1 MQQEIIN
8 QFSFRHI
15 GPSCHEIKQ
24 MLQTLKC
31 QSIQN
36 LINKTIP
43 KKLLFK
49 KKLIIPNSISEY
61 EYLNHIN
68 NIGKKNQIYKSYI
81 GLGYKNTIL
90 PAVIKRN
97 ILENPNWYTPYTP
110 YQSEISQGRLEAL
123 MNFQTMVSDI
133 TRMEISNASML
144 DEATA
149 SADAMFMLY
158 QNKLRK
164 EVVIKSSYYFFIS
177 IDIFPQ
183 TFAVVKTR
191 CTGLGIKIIHDSY
204 QCLTQYKN
212 KNIFGMLLSY
222 PSASGQLDNYT
233 DIMKYAYKNNI
244 STIIT
249 SDLLALTLLLPPG
262 EWKYKPDVVVGSTQS
277 FGLPMGYGGPH
288 AAFFSTYKKYQR
300 FIPGR
305 IIGESIDNRNKKS
318 FRMALQMREQ
328 HIKREKAT
336 SNICTSQV
344 LTAIIASMYAI
355 YHGSNGLKIIANKI
369 HNYAKKLE
377 ILLLNNIHNI
387 SQKNLFYFD
396 TIRIKIHNN
405 NQFTLKDIKTIA
417 EQKKT
422 NFRYIPKKNQLTIT
436 LDETTSQQDISR
448 ILSIFYK
455 ASTTQT
461 INFKYI
467 KSNNNIII
475 PHKIPSYL
483 KRTSGFLDYKIFKK
497 YHKENELIRYIK
509 RLENKDLSL
518 THSMI
523 PLGSCTMKLN
533 ASAELYSI
541 SQNEWQNIHP
551 FSPFNQTKGYNVI
564 INNLGK
570 YLKNITGLKGIS
582 LQPNS
587 GAQGEYAGLM
597 VIKSFHNSMNESHR
611 NVALIPSSS
620 HGTNPASAKMAGMK
634 IVIINT
640 THNGSIDKN
649 DFFEKIKKYKNVL
662 SVLMITYPS
671 THGVYETN
679 IIEILNTIHENGG
692 QVYMDGANLNAQVGL
707 IKPSDLGVDI
717 CHINLH
723 KTFAIPHGGGGP
735 GMGPICVA
743 SHLIPF
749 LPNHPLD
756 PIPKQLENNDHR
768 LTISAAPYGSPLI
781 LTISYAYIRLLGP
794 NGLKEAT
801 EIAILNANY
810 IKEKI
815 KKFYNILYVG
825 DNNTVAHE
833 LILDCRPFKN
843 INIEVIDIA
852 KRMMDYGYHAPTIS
866 FPVHGCIMIEPTESE
881 SKEEL
886 DRFIETLISIRKEID
901 EIKFGI
907 FSQKNNVLKNAPHP
921 IDVFINEKW
930 EYPYSKQKAA
940 YPLNWIQKR
949 KFWPSLSRIND
960 AYGDR
965 NLICHC
971 T

>member
-1 MQQEIIN
+1 MHTKFIN

-15 GPSCHEIKQ
+15 GPYCNEVKQ

-31 QSIQN
+31 ESIQD
-36 LINKTIP
+36 LINKIIP
-43 KKLLFK
+43 KQILLKNKLM
-49 KKLIIPNSISEY
+49 IPNSISEY
-61 EYLNHIN
+61 EYLNHID
-68 NIGKKNQIYKSYI
+68 NIGKKNQIYRSYI
-81 GLGYKNTIL
+81 GMGYKHTIM
-90 PAVIKRN
+90 PSVIKQN

-123 MNFQTMVSDI
+123 MNFQTMISDI
-133 TRMEISNASML
+133 TGMAISNASML

-158 QNKLRK
+158 QYKLKK
-164 EVVIKSSYYFFIS
+164 EVIQSSYYFFIS
-177 IDIFPQ
+177 KDIFPQ
-183 TFAVVKTR
+183 TFSVLKTR
-191 CTGLGIKIIHDSY
+191 CHGLGIKIIHDSHTV
-204 QCLTQYKN
+204 LTKYKH
-212 KNIFGMLLSY
+212 KNIFGILLSY
-222 PSASGQLDNYT
+222 PSASGKINDYT
-233 DIMKYAYKNNI
+233 EIMKYAHIHNI

-249 SDLLALTLLLPPG
+249 ADLLALSLLLPPG
-262 EWKYKPDVVVGSTQS
+262 EWQYKPDVVVGTTQS

-288 AAFFSTYKKYQR
+288 AAFFSTDIKYQR

-305 IIGESIDNRNKKS
+305 IIGESIDNRNKKA

-355 YHGSNGLKIIANKI
+355 YHGYHGLKMIATKI
-369 HNYAKKLE
+369 HDYAKKLE
-377 ILLLNNIHNI
+377 ILLLNNIKNI

-396 TIRIKIHNN
+396 TIRIKIHDNT
-405 NQFTLKDIKTIA
+405 QFSLKDIKKIA

-422 NFRYIPKKNQLTIT
+422 NFRYITNKKQLTIT
-436 LDETTSQQDISR
+436 LDETTSQKDIYR
-448 ILSIFYK
+448 ILSIFYQ
-455 ASTTQT
+455 ATTHKK
-461 INFKYI
+461 INLKQFKI
-467 KSNNNIII
+467 TNNITQ
-475 PHKIPSYL
+475 HKIPFFL
-483 KRTSGFLDYKIFKK
+483 KRNSTFLNHIVFKK

-509 RLENKDLSL
+509 RLEKKDLSL

-533 ASAELYSI
+533 SAVELYSI
-541 SQNEWQNIHP
+541 TKNEWQNIHP
-551 FSPFNQTKGYNVI
+551 FSPFNQTKGYNII
-564 INNLGK
+564 INNFKK
-570 YLKNITGLKGIS
+570 YLTQITGFDGIS

-597 VIKSFHNSMNESHR
+597 VIKYFHNSIDESHR

-640 THNGSIDKN
+640 NKNGSIDQH
-649 DFFEKIKKYKNVL
+649 DLFDKIKKYKDVL

-671 THGVYETN
+671 THGVYENN
-679 IIEILNTIHENGG
+679 IIEILYAIHTNGG

-707 IKPSDLGVDI
+707 IKPSNIGVDV

-749 LPNHPLD
+749 LPNHPLN
-756 PIPKQLENNDHR
+756 PNKHKEQQNNHNTT
-768 LTISAAPYGSPLI
+768 LTISSAPYGSPLI

-794 NGLKEAT
+794 DGLKKST

-833 LILDCRPFKN
+833 LILDCRPFKG
-843 INIEVIDIA
+843 IGIEVIDIA

-866 FPVHGCIMIEPTESE
+866 FPVNGCMMIEPTESE

-886 DRFIETLISIRKEID
+886 DRFIDTLISIRKEID
-901 EIKFGI
+901 EIKCGM
-907 FSQKNNVLKNAPHP
+907 FSHTNNVLTNAPHP
-921 IDVFINEKW
+921 IDIFIDEKW
-930 EYPYSKQKAA
+930 EYPYSKEKAA
-940 YPLNWIQKR
+940 YPLNWIKER

-960 AYGDR
+960 GYGDR
-965 NLICHC
+965 NLICNC